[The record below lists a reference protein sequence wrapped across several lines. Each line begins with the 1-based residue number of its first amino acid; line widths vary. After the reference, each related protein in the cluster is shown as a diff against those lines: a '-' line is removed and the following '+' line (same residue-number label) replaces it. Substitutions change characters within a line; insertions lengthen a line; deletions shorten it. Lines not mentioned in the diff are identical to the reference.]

1 MPLPAPVARVRPPL
15 RGALLAGP
23 GARQA
28 AHSYAAAGQAGA
40 QDAERRLP
48 VWGRRLWST
57 ETVLRMELLLAAR
70 EKDWERVKVR
80 RPLEAVSSSE
90 YGLT

>member
-1 MPLPAPVARVRPPL
+1 MPRLARR
-15 RGALLAGP
+15 
-23 GARQA
+23 ARKT
-28 AHSYAAAGQAGA
+28 
-40 QDAERRLP
+40 AERRLP
-48 VWGRRLWST
+48 VWGRRLLEAEWEVTRLVST
-57 ETVLRMELLLAAR
+57 ETRMELLLAAR